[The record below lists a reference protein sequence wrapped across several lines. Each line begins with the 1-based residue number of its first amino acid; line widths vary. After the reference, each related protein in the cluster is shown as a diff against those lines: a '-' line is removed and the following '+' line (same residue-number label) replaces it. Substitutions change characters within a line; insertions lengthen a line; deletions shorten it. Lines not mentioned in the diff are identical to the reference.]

1 MMKLPRLFSALIL
14 SAFLAH
20 PLVFGQKMP
29 REDVVEVPAIGE
41 GLSVSNLFQSGMVL
55 QRGKPVKVW
64 GWAPEAAK
72 VTVTFAGKS
81 GEATAGADGMWELSL
96 PALEASAEGRTMTI
110 KGACESVSLENV
122 LVGDVWIL
130 GGQSNM
136 EWDISKTNDGE
147 LEIASAN
154 FPEIRLLTVP
164 QGKGFE
170 SVRSFERLHE
180 WSDWSGRHFRKGD
193 WEVCSPETVREF
205 SAIGYVFGRRLHLAT
220 KVPIGLI
227 DASQGGTTVEAWT
240 PQSVIEKIEG
250 DETRAMLKEWE
261 EKIASYDPEEDLAK
275 QVANYERKKSEAA
288 KNGKPFPA
296 DSKPPSE
303 YRPGPKADKNR
314 PGMRFASMI
323 KPLAGLPVKGVIF
336 HQGFNNCF
344 GGSAGAAMYYQ
355 VFGEMIKAW
364 RLAFDDPGLPFGI
377 ISLCTAGEPQ
387 TKENFLLPMNDVGP
401 MIREAQYQTFVDF
414 REAGDEA
421 IGFASSFDFRK
432 SFYHPQIK
440 VPVGERIAKW
450 ALVTQYEAIT
460 GRDAQDLWLP
470 PTINK
475 VEPVDGGLKL
485 TFSTQ
490 MTMKD
495 ESMAEMMGFAIAGKD
510 RHFYPARIE
519 YATDGVDNRNR
530 PRQVKD
536 VLILSSP
543 HVAEPLHYRYAWA
556 RNPLANLTNGKQIPL
571 ATQRSDDWLNEET
584 PLLFEGAAEEENQR
598 ALRNLIRK
606 EMQLRETERLIKE
619 AEARVAEMKEGF
631 LKDKEAWEKTLAKER
646 EKRAGK

>member
-1 MMKLPRLFSALIL
+1 MIKQSVLLPAVFLSALL
-14 SAFLAH
+14 GVSS
-20 PLVFGQKMP
+20 LVAQNMP
-29 REDVVEVPAIGE
+29 RENVVEVPAIPD
-41 GLSVSNLFQSGMVL
+41 GLAVSNVFQSGMVL
-55 QRGKPVKVW
+55 QRSKPVKVW
-64 GWAPEAAK
+64 GWAAK
-72 VTVTFAGKS
+72 GEQVTVSFGGQSASAMAGDDR
-81 GEATAGADGMWELSL
+81 TWEVEL
-96 PALEASAEGRTMTI
+96 PAMEASSEARILTV
-110 KGACESVSLENV
+110 KGGKESLQLENV
-122 LVGDVWIL
+122 LVGDVWIC

-164 QGKGFE
+164 QGQGLD

-193 WEVCSPETVREF
+193 WAVCSPETVREF
-205 SAIGYVFGRRLHLAT
+205 SAIGYVFGRRLHMAT

-240 PQSVIEKIEG
+240 PQSVSQKIEG

-344 GGSAGAAMYYQ
+344 GGSAGASMYYQ

-387 TKENFLLPMNDVGP
+387 TDENFLLPMNDVGP

-450 ALVTQYEAIT
+450 ALVSQYGAIT

-470 PTINK
+470 PTIEK
-475 VEPVDGGLKL
+475 VEPVEGGLKL
-485 TFSTQ
+485 TFSSQ

-495 ESMAEMMGFAIAGKD
+495 DSMAEMKGFAIAGED

-519 YATDGVDNRNR
+519 YATDGVDNRSR
-530 PRQVKD
+530 PRQVKN

-571 ATQRSDDWLNEET
+571 ATQRSDNWLNEET
-584 PLLFEGAAEEENQR
+584 PLLWPGAAEEENQR
-598 ALRNLIRK
+598 ALRNLLRK
-606 EMQLRETERLIKE
+606 EMQLREKERLFKE
-619 AEARVAEMKEGF
+619 AEARAAEMREAF
-631 LKDKEAWEKTLAKER
+631 LKDKESWEKTLAKER
-646 EKRAGK
+646 EKRAAK

>member
-1 MMKLPRLFSALIL
+1 MMKPSFFGPAVWLSGILGISALV
-14 SAFLAH
+14 A
-20 PLVFGQKMP
+20 QNMP
-29 REDVVEVPAIGE
+29 REDVVEVPAITD
-41 GLSVSNLFQSGMVL
+41 GLSVSNVFQSGMVL
-55 QRGKPVKVW
+55 QRDKPLRIW
-64 GWAPEAAK
+64 GWATAGEK
-72 VTVTFAGKS
+72 VTVSFG
-81 GEATAGADGMWELSL
+81 GESASVTAGDDRSWDVQL
-96 PALEASAEGRTMTI
+96 PAMEASSEARTLTVQGI
-110 KGACESVSLENV
+110 SGSLQLENV
-122 LVGDVWIL
+122 LVGDVWIC

-147 LEIASAN
+147 LEMASAN

-170 SVRSFERLHE
+170 SVKSFERLHE

-193 WEVCSPETVREF
+193 WEVCTPETVREF
-205 SAIGYVFGRRLHLAT
+205 SAIGYVFGRRLHMAT

-240 PQSVIEKIEG
+240 PQSVIQKIEG
-250 DETRAMLKEWE
+250 DETQAMLKEWE

-275 QVANYERKKSEAA
+275 QVANYERKKEEAA

-303 YRPGPKADKNR
+303 YRPGPQADKNR

-323 KPLAGLPVKGVIF
+323 KPLAGLPIKGVIF

-344 GGSAGAAMYYQ
+344 GGSAGARVYDQ
-355 VFGEMIKAW
+355 VFGKMIAAW
-364 RLAFDDPGLPFGI
+364 RENFDDPTLPFGI
-377 ISLCTAGEPQ
+377 LSLCTAGEPQ
-387 TKENFLLPMNDVGP
+387 TDENFLLPMNDIGP
-401 MIREAQYQTFVDF
+401 MIREAQYQTFVDL
-414 REAGDEA
+414 REAGDESV
-421 IGFASSFDFRK
+421 GFASTYDFRK

-440 VPVGERIAKW
+440 VPAGERIAKW

-470 PTINK
+470 PTIEK
-475 VEPVDGGLKL
+475 VEPVEGGLKL

-495 ESMAEMMGFAIAGKD
+495 DSMAEMKGFAIAGED
-510 RHFYPARIE
+510 RHFYPAKIV
-519 YATDGVDNRNR
+519 YATDGVDQRNR
-530 PRQVKD
+530 PRLLKN
-536 VLILSSP
+536 VLVLTSP
-543 HVAEPLHYRYAWA
+543 HVAEPKHYRYAWA

-571 ATQRSDDWLNEET
+571 ATQRSDEWLNEET
-584 PLLFEGAAEEENQR
+584 PLLWPGAAEEENQR

-606 EMQLRETERLIKE
+606 EMQLREKERLFKE
-619 AEARVAEMKEGF
+619 AEARAAEMREAF
-631 LKDKEAWEKTLAKER
+631 LKDKESWEKTLAKER
-646 EKRAGK
+646 EKRTAK